1 MPGGIRT
8 PDPRLRRPLLY
19 PTELL
24 AQAAKLCQ
32 AFPIKKQEEYTN
44 NNQSL
49 LLIGV
54 TGFEPA
60 TSRSLTERSTKL
72 SHTPFICTATLSIW
86 QELPADISY
95 RLYQKGFEP
104 PTHGLEGRCSI
115 QLSYWYI
122 WLIAKSA

>member
-1 MPGGIRT
+1 MQKADREIKFCDEINVPKKKKNVPGGIRT

-72 SHTPFICTATLSIW
+72 SHTPLSLVPKWNPIP
-86 QELPADISY
+86 ERNKPY
-95 RLYQKGFEP
+95 
-104 PTHGLEGRCSI
+104 
-115 QLSYWYI
+115 
-122 WLIAKSA
+122 